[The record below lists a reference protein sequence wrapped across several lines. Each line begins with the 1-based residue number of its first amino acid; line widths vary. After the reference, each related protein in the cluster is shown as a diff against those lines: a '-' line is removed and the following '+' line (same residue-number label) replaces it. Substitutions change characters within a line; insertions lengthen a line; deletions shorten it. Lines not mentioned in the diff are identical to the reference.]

1 VSDNQYVCAEC
12 FGNQGLKD
20 FCSAHAE
27 VLECDFCG
35 AADEEPIAAPIEEVI
50 GHIESCIY
58 RYFDDSANAGL
69 PYETREGGWQGKT
82 YDTYDVLED
91 LGLDLPQDDGDLFDG
106 IANGIENTLWSD
118 ADPYALSPAEQ
129 LSLSWKQ
136 FCEVIKHKRRYF
148 FLREEKTSEDEYY
161 PHDELFSPAKTLEMI
176 FAFAE
181 ETEAFITIPA
191 GSKFFRARY
200 QAAGEAWTTAAKLG
214 PPPVELAFQTNRMS
228 PPGVVMTY
236 VAEDRETALAE
247 TANGPGNFAVGEFA
261 NDRDVL
267 ILDLTRF
274 PKPPCVFAEL
284 SDTMEF
290 DPRPRLNFL
299 RNVSSDISRP
309 IARDDR
315 VHVEYVPTQVVTE
328 YVRAAVRIGGRGVD
342 GIRYTSSRR
351 RATTAMVLFADQA
364 NLVLEETERPEF
376 YRSDD
381 RWLHLQTSDSVVV
394 STQDIEKWTK

>member
-1 VSDNQYVCAEC
+1 VSNGEFVCAGC

-20 FCSAHAE
+20 FCSDHAE
-27 VLECDFCG
+27 STDCDFCG
-35 AADEEPIAAPIEEVI
+35 TVGIELIAAPLDDVVE
-50 GHIESCIY
+50 HIEACIH
-58 RYFDDSANAGL
+58 RYYDDPGNAGL

-82 YDTYDVLED
+82 YDTYEVLDD
-91 LGLDLPQDDGDLFDG
+91 LGLDLPQDDGDLYDE
-106 IANGIENTLWSD
+106 IISGIENTLWSD

-129 LSLSWKQ
+129 LSLSWEQ

-148 FLREEKTSEDEYY
+148 FLHEEKPPEDEYY
-161 PHDELFSPAKTLEMI
+161 RNDELFSPAKTLEMI

-181 ETEAFITIPA
+181 ETDSFLTIPP

-200 QAAGEAWTTAAKLG
+200 QAAGESWTTAGKLG

-247 TANGPGNFAVGEFA
+247 TASGPGNFAVGEFV
-261 NDRDVL
+261 NDRDLL

-274 PKPPCVFAEL
+274 PKPPCVFAAL

-328 YVRAAVRIGGRGVD
+328 YVRAAVRIGGRSID
-342 GIRYTSSRR
+342 GIRYKSSRR

-364 NLVLEETERPEF
+364 NLVLGESERPQF
-376 YRSDD
+376 YRTND
-381 RWLHLQTSDSVVV
+381 RWLRLETSGSVAV
-394 STQDIEKWTK
+394 SAQDIEKWSK